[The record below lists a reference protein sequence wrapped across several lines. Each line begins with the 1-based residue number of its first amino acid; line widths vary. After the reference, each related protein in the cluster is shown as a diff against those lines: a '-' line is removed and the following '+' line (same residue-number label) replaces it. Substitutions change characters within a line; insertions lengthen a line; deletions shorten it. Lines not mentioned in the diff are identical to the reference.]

1 MDHPLVL
8 RNPELLKATI
18 NGIFKTRGVATGG
31 GGGEGTG
38 GHGPS
43 TSIFEPN
50 EVQQFQF
57 QISGI
62 FLFTGFQ
69 KLYGP

>member
-8 RNPELLKATI
+8 RNPELLKAKI
-18 NGIFKTRGVATGG
+18 NAIFKTRGVAT

-43 TSIFEPN
+43 TSISEPN

-62 FLFTGFQ
+62 FLFTGVQ
-69 KLYGP
+69 KLYRP